1 MRPSRPALEAK
12 TVKRRSHF
20 GPRQC
25 IEGLPIQALY
35 PVSELARVMGV
46 SHRRLQKLLETSE
59 VYVMRAGRFLY
70 VPLTELEEKVP
81 PLWESIKAAESL
93 RRALDDV

>member
-1 MRPSRPALEAK
+1 VR

-20 GPRQC
+20 VQRPR
-25 IEGLPIQALY
+25 IEGLPVQALY
-35 PVSELARVMGV
+35 PVSELARAMGV
-46 SHRRLQKLLETSE
+46 SHRRLQRLLEASE

-93 RRALDDV
+93 RRALDDA

>member
-1 MRPSRPALEAK
+1 M
-12 TVKRRSHF
+12 
-20 GPRQC
+20 
-25 IEGLPIQALY
+25 EGLRIQALY

-46 SHRRLQKLLETSE
+46 SHRRLQKLLESSE

-81 PLWESIKAAESL
+81 PLWDSIKAAESL
-93 RRALDDV
+93 RRALDEV

>member
-1 MRPSRPALEAK
+1 MK
-12 TVKRRSHF
+12 TVKRRSHVVQR
-20 GPRQC
+20 PRM
-25 IEGLPIQALY
+25 EGLRIQALY

-46 SHRRLQKLLETSE
+46 SHRRLQKLLESSE

-81 PLWESIKAAESL
+81 PLWDSIKAAESL
-93 RRALDDV
+93 RRALDEV